1 MFIISTLLI
10 PLLMLFHFIGP
21 IPADLGIH
29 GSELSPCISTAH
41 CARQDWLSSN
51 PQSDLQTLIAAVKET
66 PRTIIVQEDDDYI
79 HAEASSALFG
89 FADDLEL
96 LAVPTTGI
104 IQSRSISRL
113 GDSDLGVNAARLD
126 RLKILINEKEQN

>member
-1 MFIISTLLI
+1 MFIISTLLV

-51 PQSDLQTLIAAVKET
+51 PQSDLQTLIAE
-66 PRTIIVQEDDDYI
+66 
-79 HAEASSALFG
+79 
-89 FADDLEL
+89 
-96 LAVPTTGI
+96 
-104 IQSRSISRL
+104 
-113 GDSDLGVNAARLD
+113 
-126 RLKILINEKEQN
+126 